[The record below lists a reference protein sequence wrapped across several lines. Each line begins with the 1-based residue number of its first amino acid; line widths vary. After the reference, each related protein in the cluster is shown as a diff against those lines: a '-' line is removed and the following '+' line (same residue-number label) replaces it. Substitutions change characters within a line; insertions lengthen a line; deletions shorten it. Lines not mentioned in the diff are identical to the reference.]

1 MLKCNKC
8 VFLLDFISLRESKFP
23 EWLSFLEVNLQIMN
37 TIITQD
43 APINHRLLFA
53 NVGSFQPLYIACL
66 RPGNKAGIIPIGLFR
81 CCAVPEED
89 ATN

>member
-8 VFLLDFISLRESKFP
+8 VFLLDFIALRESKFP

-43 APINHRLLFA
+43 APIN
-53 NVGSFQPLYIACL
+53 NG
-66 RPGNKAGIIPIGLFR
+66 
-81 CCAVPEED
+81 
-89 ATN
+89 